1 MTHDSAPHKI
11 PDPAPGH
18 TSEYLQGPIPD
29 PIKGLLIDIVTKDR
43 YLDRQEELACYAYDS
58 FWEEAMP
65 DAVIFPETAA
75 EVSRILKIASLHKI
89 PVTGRGAGTSLCSAS
104 VPLRHGIVLC
114 FSKMDKIIEINTRD
128 RYIIVEPGVI
138 NADVQKA
145 LAPFGFFY
153 PPDPGSMN
161 ISTIGGNIAQNAGG
175 PRCLK
180 YGVTMDYVL
189 GMEVVLATGE
199 IVTFGS
205 RNVKDVTGYKLSSLF
220 CGSEGTLG
228 LVTQAILKVVPR
240 PETAKT
246 LMVTFKDLDDTAN
259 AVSDI
264 IGSGILPAAMELM
277 DKFTLNAIED
287 SFGLGLDREAEGSL
301 LIEIDGIKEACEREM
316 AKIIQKLK
324 DNNAVHI
331 QESANDADRERLWTA
346 RRSAYGVFAKLA
358 PDIVS
363 EDVTVPVSKVPEMT
377 RRIKRIAKS
386 YGLTV
391 GVLAHAGDGNMH
403 PMIPADRSNTEE
415 WARVEKAFDQIFEA
429 AADLGGTLSGEHGI
443 GQAKAR
449 YLPLVMN
456 QDSINLMTRIKQA
469 IDPDNIL
476 NPGKFV

>member
-1 MTHDSAPHKI
+1 MTTPKNSDKI
-11 PDPAPGH
+11 PPC
-18 TSEYLQGPIPD
+18 IPD
-29 PIKGLLIDIVTKDR
+29 NIRDQLLGVVPKER
-43 YLDRQEELACYAYDS
+43 YLDQKEEMACYSYDA
-58 FWEEAMP
+58 FLEESLP
-65 DAVIFPETAA
+65 QAVIFPETAD
-75 EVSRILKIASLHKI
+75 EVSQILKIASQHKI
-89 PVTGRGAGTSLCSAS
+89 PVTARGAGTSVCGAP
-104 VPLRHGIVLC
+104 VPIKHGIVLC
-114 FSKMDKIIEINTRD
+114 FSKMDKILEVNTRD
-128 RYIIVEPGVI
+128 RYIMVQPGVI

-153 PPDPGSMN
+153 PPDPGS
-161 ISTIGGNIAQNAGG
+161 IATSTIGGNIAQNAGG

-205 RNVKDVTGYKLSSLF
+205 KNVKDVTGYKLSSLF

-228 LVTQAILKVVPR
+228 LVTRAILKVVPK

-246 LMVTFKDLDDTAN
+246 LMVTFSDLDDTAR

-287 SFGLGLDREAEGSL
+287 SFNLGLDRQAQGSL
-301 LIEIDGIKEACEREM
+301 LIEVDGIKESCDKEI
-316 AKIIQKLK
+316 KGIIEKLK
-324 DNNAVHI
+324 ENNALHI
-331 QESANDADRERLWTA
+331 QEASSDADRDKLWTA

-358 PDIVS
+358 PDIIS
-363 EDVTVPVSKVPEMT
+363 EDVTVPVSQVPEMI
-377 RRIKRIAKS
+377 RRIKGITKG
-386 YGLTV
+386 YGLQS

-403 PMIPADRSNTEE
+403 PLIPADRSNKEE
-415 WARVEKAFDQIFEA
+415 WARVEKAFDEIFEA
-429 AADLGGTLSGEHGI
+429 AAELGGTLSGEHGI
-443 GQAKAR
+443 GLAKAR

-456 QDSINLMTRIKQA
+456 QDSINLMTRIKNA

>member
-1 MTHDSAPHKI
+1 MTHTKI
-11 PDPAPGH
+11 THD
-18 TSEYLQGPIPD
+18 
-29 PIKGLLIDIVTKDR
+29 IKNQLVHIVTENR
-43 YLDRQEELACYAYDS
+43 YLDRKEELACYAYDA

-65 DAVIFPETAA
+65 EAVIFPETAD
-75 EVSRILKIASLHKI
+75 EVSRILKIAFVHKI
-89 PVTGRGAGTSLCSAS
+89 PITARGAGTSLCSAS
-104 VPLRHGIVLC
+104 VPLKKGIVIC
-114 FSKMDKIIEINTRD
+114 FSKMDKILEVNTRD

-161 ISTIGGNIAQNAGG
+161 IATIGGNIAQNAGG

-189 GMEVVLATGE
+189 GMEVVLASGE
-199 IVTFGS
+199 IVCFGS

-228 LVTQAILKVVPR
+228 LVTRAILKVIPR
-240 PETAKT
+240 PETVKT
-246 LMVTFKDLDDTAN
+246 IMVTFKDLDDTAN

-277 DKFTLNAIED
+277 DRFTLNAIED
-287 SFGLGLDREAEGSL
+287 SFGLGLDRTAEGTL
-301 LIEIDGIKEACEREM
+301 LIEIDGIREACEREM
-316 AKIIQKLK
+316 EKIIEQLK
-324 DNNAVHI
+324 ANHAVHI
-331 QESANDADRERLWTA
+331 QESANETDRERLWTA

-363 EDVTVPVSKVPEMT
+363 EDVTVPVSRVPEMI
-377 RRIKRIAKS
+377 RRIKRITQS
-386 YGLTV
+386 YHLTA

-403 PMIPADRSNTEE
+403 PMIPADRSNREE
-415 WARVEKAFDQIFEA
+415 WARVEKAFDEIFAA

-443 GQAKAR
+443 GLAKAR

-456 QDSINLMTRIKQA
+456 QETRNLMSRIKQA
-469 IDPDNIL
+469 IDPAGIL